1 MGLFS
6 KLKDSMAKVQQEN
19 RENTRVKTAPSEIF
33 DRIRTKIEDAQK
45 EQATKKAQNQGRS
58 IFDILKGKFEEAKQ
72 ENEASPTEPTADKSI
87 LKQIEAEMKALEKK
101 KKLDLEEKEANPPAW
116 GTPAGAPAA
125 DDILSR
131 VINGAK
137 KEQAKAKTKPAKEE
151 DFGSIFD
158 QIMNSDKPSA
168 SKPKK
173 AAKEPDYGDIWEK
186 VSTQEAANKSR
197 PTPAGR
203 KSTGLYVGGTG
214 LVDGK
219 GGSLA
224 MRVDHKMGAGQLRMR
239 LPDNVNVR
247 ILDHTTK
254 NAINL
259 DGKKTGWYKVEYQ
272 GQQGWILDSYLE

>member
-19 RENTRVKTAPSEIF
+19 RENTRVKTAPSEFF
-33 DRIRTKIEDAQK
+33 DRIRTKIGEAQK
-45 EQATKKAQNQGRS
+45 EQATKRAQNKGRS
-58 IFDILKGKFEEAKQ
+58 IFNILKGKLEEAQQ
-72 ENEASPTEPTADKSI
+72 ENEASPTEATVDKSI
-87 LKQIEAEMKALEKK
+87 LKKIEAEMKALEKK
-101 KKLDLEEKEANPPAW
+101 KKLEVEEKAANPPAW
-116 GTPAGAPAA
+116 GTPAGAPTA

-131 VINGAK
+131 VISGAK
-137 KEQAKAKTKPAKEE
+137 KEQAKSKKKPTKEE

-158 QIMNSDKPSA
+158 QIMSSDKPSA

-173 AAKEPDYGDIWEK
+173 ASKEPDYGGIWEK
-186 VSTQEAANKSR
+186 VSSQEAANKSK
-197 PTPAGR
+197 PTPTGR

-224 MRVDHKMGAGQLRMR
+224 MRVDHKMGAGTLRKR

-254 NAINL
+254 NSINL
-259 DGKKTGWYKVEYQ
+259 DGKKSGWYEVEYE
-272 GQQGWILDSYLE
+272 GQRGWILDSYLE

>member
-33 DRIRTKIEDAQK
+33 DRIRTKVEEAKK
-45 EQATKKAQNQGRS
+45 EQATKRAQNKGRS

-72 ENEASPTEPTADKSI
+72 ENEASPTEATAEKGI
-87 LKQIEAEMKALEKK
+87 LKKIQEEMEALEKK
-101 KKLDLEEKEANPPAW
+101 KKLDLEEKEVDPPAW

-131 VINGAK
+131 VISGAK
-137 KEQAKAKTKPAKEE
+137 KEQAKAKKKPTKEE

-158 QIMNSDKPSA
+158 QIMTSDKPSA

-173 AAKEPDYGDIWEK
+173 VSKEPDYGDIWEK
-186 VSTQEAANKSR
+186 VSTQEAANKSK

-224 MRVDHKMGAGQLRMR
+224 MRVEHKMGAGQLRQR

-254 NAINL
+254 NSITL
-259 DGKKTGWYKVEYQ
+259 DGVKSGWYQVEYE
-272 GQQGWILDSYLE
+272 GQRGWILDSYLE

>member
-6 KLKDSMAKVQQEN
+6 KLKESMAKVQQEN
-19 RENTRVKTAPSEIF
+19 RENARVKTAPTEIF
-33 DRIRTKIEDAQK
+33 DRIRNKIEDAQK
-45 EQATKKAQNQGRS
+45 EQATKKAQNKGKS
-58 IFDILKGKFEEAKQ
+58 IFEILKGKFAEAKQ
-72 ENEASPTEPTADKSI
+72 ENEASPTETTADKSI
-87 LKQIEAEMKALEKK
+87 LKKIEEEMKALEKK
-101 KKLDLEEKEANPPAW
+101 KKLDLEEKEADPPAW

-131 VINGAK
+131 VIDGAK
-137 KEQAKAKTKPAKEE
+137 KEQAKAKKKPTKEE

-168 SKPKK
+168 SKAKK
-173 AAKEPDYGDIWEK
+173 ASKEPDYGDIWEK
-186 VSTQEAANKSR
+186 VSTQEAANKSK
-197 PTPAGR
+197 PTAAGR

-214 LVDGK
+214 LVDGQ

-224 MRVDHKMGAGQLRMR
+224 MRVDHKMGAGTLKNR

-254 NAINL
+254 NSINL
-259 DGKKTGWYKVEYQ
+259 DGKKCGWYQVEYQ

>member
-6 KLKDSMAKVQQEN
+6 KFKDSMAKVQQEN

-33 DRIRTKIEDAQK
+33 DRIRTKVEEAQK
-45 EQATKKAQNQGRS
+45 EQATKRTQNQGRS
-58 IFDILKGKFEEAKQ
+58 IFDILKGKFEEAQQ
-72 ENEASPTEPTADKSI
+72 ENEASPTEATADKGI
-87 LKQIEAEMKALEKK
+87 LQKIQEEMKALEKK
-101 KKLDLEEKEANPPAW
+101 KKLDLEEKEVNPPAW
-116 GTPAGAPAA
+116 GTPAGAPAS

-158 QIMNSDKPSA
+158 QIMSADKPSA

-173 AAKEPDYGDIWEK
+173 VSKEPDYGDIWEK
-186 VSTQEAANKSR
+186 VSTQEAANKSK

-214 LVDGK
+214 MVDGK

-224 MRVDHKMGAGQLRMR
+224 MRVEHKMGAGTIRKR

-254 NAINL
+254 NSINL
-259 DGKKTGWYKVEYQ
+259 DGVKSGWYEVEYE
-272 GQQGWILDSYLE
+272 GQRGWILDSYLE

>member
-33 DRIRTKIEDAQK
+33 DRIRNKIEEAQK
-45 EQATKKAQNQGRS
+45 EVATKKTQNQGRS

-87 LKQIEAEMKALEKK
+87 LQKIEAEMKALEKK
-101 KKLDLEEKEANPPAW
+101 KKLDLEEKETNPPAW
-116 GTPAGAPAA
+116 GTPAGAPVA

-131 VINGAK
+131 VIEGAK
-137 KEQAKAKTKPAKEE
+137 KEQAKAKTKPTKEE

-168 SKPKK
+168 SKAKVS
-173 AAKEPDYGDIWEK
+173 KEPDYGDIWEK

-197 PTPAGR
+197 PTASGR

-224 MRVDHKMGAGQLRMR
+224 MRVDHKMGAGQLRKR

-259 DGKKTGWYKVEYQ
+259 DGKKTGWYKVEYE